1 MNNDKLLEEI
11 LETQK
16 QQVDMLGTLLESTKK
31 RDDKYKEYLDDQVKN
46 NEEYRQSLDKSAENI
61 TRKDADQEEAE
72 RQSGRGLRR
81 LRERRLQLR
90 RQRPWRWAPS
100 DGGGALSGAVPRAAA
115 SPVGGALRLPAQS
128 DVRALEVHPAVNGR

>member
-1 MNNDKLLEEI
+1 VSLALGETKELTMNNDKLLEEI

-61 TRKDADQEEAE
+61 TRKDADQEEAHE
-72 RQSGRGLRR
+72 LYKRNAQLSKFVNYIRILSSIGVVGL
-81 LRERRLQLR
+81 LTYIVVF
-90 RQRPWRWAPS
+90 
-100 DGGGALSGAVPRAAA
+100 GIK
-115 SPVGGALRLPAQS
+115 
-128 DVRALEVHPAVNGR
+128 VN